1 MGRLVYYVQK
11 SVWNGIE
18 LLRDYDHIHIYWNLL
33 RETPEHHFFKN
44 VGMNTILQLS
54 IISILGEIGKTLSGS
69 MITQSP
75 GLVDLVI
82 VLAQLILTGIFG
94 LIGIIVV
101 GVVLI
106 LLILNVLVI
115 IYLMI
120 TGQRWD

>member
-1 MGRLVYYVQK
+1 
-11 SVWNGIE
+11 
-18 LLRDYDHIHIYWNLL
+18 L

-44 VGMNTILQLS
+44 VEMSTILQLS
-54 IISILGEIGKTLSGS
+54 IISILGEIGKTLGES
-69 MITQSP
+69 MIQQSP
-75 GLVDLVI
+75 GLVDI
-82 VLAQLILTGIFG
+82 IIGIAQLILTGIFG